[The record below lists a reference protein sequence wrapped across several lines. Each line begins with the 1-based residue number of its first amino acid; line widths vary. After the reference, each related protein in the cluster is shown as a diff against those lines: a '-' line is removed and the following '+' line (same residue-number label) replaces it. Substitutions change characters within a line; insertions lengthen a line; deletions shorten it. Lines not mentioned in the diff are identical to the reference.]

1 MPGGESKN
9 RGRLKGRAGTRRRLG
24 GRSEEVA
31 NRPSVSAL
39 LDEIFPDSNKA
50 QSASGSELTPEAGT
64 PSEQDPADAQVRWL
78 ERKSALGERAA
89 EVSHEVRNALV
100 SFKTFLR
107 LLPEQMNDPEFM
119 GPYRESVGQELG
131 RLERLLEA
139 VLHHAQPGWQGD
151 PAERQTEAAPA
162 LEAVAQLLRR
172 TADLAGVK
180 FQCATEE
187 GAVTMARDALQQV
200 LLNLALNAI
209 EATPAGGRISL
220 SNRRVAGPGA
230 GFMEIQLDDEGE
242 GVAQEDRER
251 IFAAFQSARGDRPGG
266 LGLSICRSL
275 VEEAGGEIRLSSS
288 ANGGARLIIRLPAWE
303 TC

>member
-9 RGRLKGRAGTRRRLG
+9 RGRLKGRAGTRQRLG
-24 GRSEEVA
+24 GRSEKA
-31 NRPSVSAL
+31 TSRPSVSAL
-39 LDEIFPDSNKA
+39 LDEIFPDPSQVDA
-50 QSASGSELTPEAGT
+50 ASTSEL
-64 PSEQDPADAQVRWL
+64 SADAQIRWL

-119 GPYRESVGQELG
+119 GPYRESVSQELG
-131 RLERLLEA
+131 RLERLLET

-151 PAERQTEAAPA
+151 PEQLQTEAAPA

-187 GAVTMARDALQQV
+187 GAITMARDALQQV
-200 LLNLALNAI
+200 LLNLTLNAI

-288 ANGGARLIIRLPAWE
+288 ATGGARLILQLPACE
-303 TC
+303 ID

>member
-1 MPGGESKN
+1 MPGGESRN
-9 RGRLKGRAGTRRRLG
+9 RGRLKGRAGTRRRRAS
-24 GRSEEVA
+24 RSEEVA

-39 LDEIFPDSNKA
+39 LDEIFPEP
-50 QSASGSELTPEAGT
+50 QSTRSESGPNVSKGEGPGSLAHLG
-64 PSEQDPADAQVRWL
+64 ADQIRWL

-100 SFKTFLR
+100 AFKTFLR

-119 GPYRESVGQELG
+119 GPYRESIDQELG

-139 VLHHAQPGWQGD
+139 VLHHAQPGRQGD
-151 PAERQTEAAPA
+151 PDQRHTEAAPA

-180 FQCATEE
+180 FLCATEE
-187 GAVTMARDALQQV
+187 GAVTMTRDALQQV

-220 SNRRVAGPGA
+220 SNSRVAGPGD
-230 GFMEIQLDDEGE
+230 GFMEIQLDDEGD

-266 LGLSICRSL
+266 LGLSICRTL

-288 ANGGARLIIRLPAWE
+288 AHGGARLIIRLPAYE
-303 TC
+303 SS

>member
-9 RGRLKGRAGTRRRLG
+9 RGQLKGRAGARRRLG

-31 NRPSVSAL
+31 NRSSVSAL
-39 LDEIFPDSNKA
+39 LDEIFPDSSKTHDT
-50 QSASGSELTPEAGT
+50 SDTEL
-64 PSEQDPADAQVRWL
+64 SSDAQIRWL

-89 EVSHEVRNALV
+89 EISHEVRNALV

-119 GPYRESVGQELG
+119 GPYRDSVGQELG

-139 VLHHAQPGWQGD
+139 VLHHAQPGWQSD
-151 PAERQTEAAPA
+151 PDPQPTEAAPA

-187 GAVTMARDALQQV
+187 GAVTMPRDALQQV

-209 EATPAGGRISL
+209 EATPTGGRISL

-288 ANGGARLIIRLPAWE
+288 ATGGARLIIQLPA
-303 TC
+303 CKVS